1 MCDNKMITIKL
12 TLGAD
17 GTDLEAPIGRISIPG
32 SVFDTDEETSVDLVQ
47 VSIMKDMPDVV
58 ASLGRLAC
66 KSIDEVIQQC
76 LRTKNDPGMTT
87 GGILGAVSVDLGSGE
102 IREER

>member
-66 KSIDEVIQQC
+66 KAIDEVIQQC
-76 LRTKNDPGMTT
+76 LTVVGNLTADPELRTT
-87 GGILGAVSVDLGSGE
+87 GPVPALHGMA
-102 IREER
+102 